1 MADAYFT
8 VLDFVCSQQWASN
21 SKTDRQLVDTD
32 AGATSYCCN
41 HCVRIQSGPQNKLP
55 RFVVDADTLYH
66 AVTLTF
72 DLLILKVRG
81 TSSVAWSKSV
91 RNLSDIE
98 QCPVKL
104 LIILW
109 IFAHVM
115 SRHDL
120 DLWPLDLEL
129 LQHFGCHASK
139 LCTKFEPNRI
149 IHGWVIDDLARF
161 RVQFLGVGQNWQ
173 SFLRGAWIQLHQTWL
188 RHRAIITALHFCFRI
203 LIYCCIFKRWQLKF
217 EWCLKWRQI

>member
-91 RNLSDIE
+91 RNLSDIQQSAAE
-98 QCPVKL
+98 LLMILVFLHTLICRAVTLSFDL
-104 LIILW
+104 LILNS
-109 IFAHVM
+109 FYRTSTVM
-115 SRHDL
+115 RLNS
-120 DLWPLDLEL
+120 
-129 LQHFGCHASK
+129 LQNLS
-139 LCTKFEPNRI
+139 EI
-149 IHGWVIDDLARF
+149 
-161 RVQFLGVGQNWQ
+161 
-173 SFLRGAWIQLHQTWL
+173 
-188 RHRAIITALHFCFRI
+188 
-203 LIYCCIFKRWQLKF
+203 
-217 EWCLKWRQI
+217 E